1 MIYIDTNSSINDL
14 TGLLKSHN
22 VLFENEVLLNIS
34 KPGEGNM
41 NVVLRVKT
49 NMRSFIFKQSRPY
62 VQKYQEIQAPLDR
75 IDVEYNFYNS
85 IKKINCKNHF
95 PRIINYCKK
104 DFFMIIEDLGTL
116 DDFSTAYVNR
126 KIDEKHLF
134 KLTGI
139 LKDIHSSNYD
149 INYPLNKELKK
160 LNHLHI
166 FVLPFIKENGF
177 SLDSIQP
184 GLENLAFSI
193 INDDLLKNK
202 SLNIGELYLK
212 TGSTLL
218 HGDFYPGSWMQNDK
232 GLYIIDP
239 EFSFIGDLEFDLGV
253 FIAHVIIITQ
263 EIKYLNDIVKYYSK
277 PVNEILVKY
286 YAGIEIIRRTIGL
299 AQLPLN
305 LSLEEKE
312 KLLKFSKDLLLK

>member
-1 MIYIDTNSSINDL
+1 MINIDINSSINDL
-14 TGLLKSHN
+14 TKLFKRYN
-22 VLFENEVLLNIS
+22 ILFENEVLSSIS
-34 KPGEGNM
+34 KAGEGNM
-41 NVVLRVKT
+41 NIVLRVKT

-62 VQKYQEIQAPLDR
+62 VQKYQEIPAPLDR

-85 IKKINCKNHF
+85 IKKINCKKHF
-95 PRIINYCKK
+95 PRILNYCKE
-104 DFFMIIEDLGTL
+104 DFFMIIEDLGNL
-116 DDFSTAYVNR
+116 DDFSSAYIDR
-126 KIDEKHLF
+126 KIDQTSLV

-139 LKDIHSSNYD
+139 LKDIHSSNYQT
-149 INYPLNKELKK
+149 NYPLNNELKK
-160 LNHLHI
+160 LNHQHI

-177 SLDSIQP
+177 SLNSVQP
-184 GLENLAFSI
+184 GLENLAFSF
-193 INDDLLKNK
+193 INNDLLKNK
-202 SLNIGELYLK
+202 SLNIGDLYLE

-232 GLYIIDP
+232 DLFIIDP
-239 EFSFIGDLEFDLGV
+239 EFSFMGDLEFDLGV

-263 EIKYLNDIVKYYSK
+263 EIKYLYDIIKYYSK
-277 PVNEILVKY
+277 PVNKNLVENY
-286 YAGIEIIRRTIGL
+286 TGIEMIRRIIGL